1 MELASKLKN
10 VRKRASSERTYD
22 LAQERLVRVD
32 DVAPGAAALVRTA
45 QREAAVLDE
54 VGQRDRHGAGHA
66 RDAVD
71 VDAAAHGQRA
81 RGEVR
86 RALQVPGLVWFG
98 LVLQRKE

>member
-1 MELASKLKN
+1 MRKKEERVAS
-10 VRKRASSERTYD
+10 ARTYD

-32 DVAPGAAALVRTA
+32 DVAPRAAALVRTA

-86 RALQVPGLVWFG
+86 RALQVPGLV
-98 LVLQRKE
+98 LQRQE